1 MNKRTI
7 TIVTKQFHEHSSV
20 DDNSLFGV
28 VVLKVGLEKKT
39 KQNIRL
45 LADFEIVYF
54 FQSDHCVYHARS
66 YP

>member
-1 MNKRTI
+1 MNTVPSM
-7 TIVTKQFHEHSSV
+7 TTVCLVS
-20 DDNSLFGV
+20 
-28 VVLKVGLEKKT
+28 KVGLEKKT

-54 FQSDHCVYHARS
+54 FQSDPCVYHARS

>member
-1 MNKRTI
+1 MNKRTMA
-7 TIVTKQFHEHSSV
+7 IVTRQFHEHSSV

-28 VVLKVGLEKKT
+28 KGGSGKKT
-39 KQNIRL
+39 KQDIRL

-54 FQSDHCVYHARS
+54 FQSDPCVYHARS